1 MISFFGE
8 RVSFFFLHGGYKKK
22 EEKFPSEDDLTG
34 VGNKTLTIVDFYKGF
49 MVHFQI
55 PCNIKKAFCRK
66 ECTKCFLKQR
76 GYYSYSRPECVM
88 RHVNFLE
95 TIFLFHFS
103 NIKQNICFESQDVML
118 REWRDMVKKINS
130 MTPNEATEVIKKV
143 LFLSCEGPV
152 PP

>member
-1 MISFFGE
+1 MSAVLPLLSKELKLSLLSHFLFLQKKKKREENKRFFVISFFGE

-76 GYYSYSRPECVM
+76 GYHSYSRPECVM

-95 TIFLFHFS
+95 TIFLFNFS
-103 NIKQNICFESQDVML
+103 NI
-118 REWRDMVKKINS
+118 
-130 MTPNEATEVIKKV
+130 
-143 LFLSCEGPV
+143 
-152 PP
+152 